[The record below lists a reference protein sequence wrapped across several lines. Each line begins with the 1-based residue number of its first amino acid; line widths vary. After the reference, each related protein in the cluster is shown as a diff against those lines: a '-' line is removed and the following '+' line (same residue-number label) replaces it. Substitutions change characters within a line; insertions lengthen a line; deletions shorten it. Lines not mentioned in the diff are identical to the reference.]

1 MLVTCCIWSS
11 ASAQWHLGLELGI
24 NKYRGTARDTSGT
37 HVTPNGGPGGGPG
50 IGLLVSRNWKQ
61 TGATLRLSYANP
73 GFAVSGEGLHVIDK
87 TTGSLYE
94 AAALISTQVGAIGP
108 SGAIRIELGPALHL
122 WNFDG
127 EYRTRLGG
135 VGATAYEWPV
145 SSRFVGAI
153 RLEGTVSQSWFNA
166 TELPPEFERQLTWR
180 YGLGLGLRYRL

>member
-1 MLVTCCIWSS
+1 
-11 ASAQWHLGLELGI
+11 
-24 NKYRGTARDTSGT
+24 
-37 HVTPNGGPGGGPG
+37 
-50 IGLLVSRNWKQ
+50 
-61 TGATLRLSYANP
+61 
-73 GFAVSGEGLHVIDK
+73 VSGEGVHVIDK